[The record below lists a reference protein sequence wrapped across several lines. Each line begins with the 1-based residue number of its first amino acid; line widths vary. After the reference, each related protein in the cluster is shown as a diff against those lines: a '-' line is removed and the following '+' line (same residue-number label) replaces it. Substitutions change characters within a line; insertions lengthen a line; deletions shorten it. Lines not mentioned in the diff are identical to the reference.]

1 MWTSHSLMTNPG
13 NYLCILSLSKK
24 ITEFDAKYWL
34 SISLLLQIVTN
45 CHGNCFYRMFIGC
58 SGPRLFVIIWDYWD
72 SFPLIGSKTHFYSRM
87 DANFTANNYLKK
99 FLFHLLLCYSLKTG
113 AHFHTSNIPML
124 RKGASDAHL
133 YHLYQS
139 LYLLMMCVDTLPFFH
154 CIL

>member
-1 MWTSHSLMTNPG
+1 MT
-13 NYLCILSLSKK
+13 
-24 ITEFDAKYWL
+24 L

-99 FLFHLLLCYSLKTG
+99 ISISFTAMLLFKDRGPFSYQQYSHVKERCQRCSPVPPISISVSIDDVCWYTAFL
-113 AHFHTSNIPML
+113 P
-124 RKGASDAHL
+124 L
-133 YHLYQS
+133 YFIN
-139 LYLLMMCVDTLPFFH
+139 DTRLQVTAYR
-154 CIL
+154 I